1 MKKSLGSIITSIII
15 IILIA
20 LGFALSS
27 YNFGEVQIKTIIT
40 LSIVCG
46 CSILYCFIVGE
57 ITRNNSQMDKLW
69 SILPIIYTWIIAG
82 YSGFNVRNVLFAI
95 VVSLWGIRLTSNF
108 ARKGAYKLKFWE
120 GEEDYRWQVLRK
132 NKYLSNKFAW
142 GAFDLLFISLYQ
154 NVLVLLICL
163 PSFVTMTSGAPLGT
177 FDYLAIGF
185 ALLFLMIETIAD
197 EQQMAF
203 HTTKRKMLNEG
214 KSLEDLPDP
223 YNLGFNTTGLWKYLR
238 HPNYL
243 GEQGIWISLYFVVL
257 GAQVA
262 NYGIFNWTIIGPLL
276 LIFLFMGSSSFSE
289 GVSAG
294 KYKEYKNYQDQVYKY
309 LPFHKFKY

>member
-15 IILIA
+15 IVLIA

-57 ITRNNSQMDKLW
+57 ITKNNSQMDKLW

-95 VVSLWGIRLTSNF
+95 VVTLWGIRLTSNF

-163 PSFVTMTSGAPLGT
+163 PSFVTMTSGASLGT

-289 GVSAG
+289 GVSST

>member
-15 IILIA
+15 IVLIA

-57 ITRNNSQMDKLW
+57 ITKNNSQMDKLW

-163 PSFVTMTSGAPLGT
+163 PSFVTMTSGASLGT

-289 GVSAG
+289 GVSST

>member
-15 IILIA
+15 IVLIA

-163 PSFVTMTSGAPLGT
+163 PSFVTMTSGASLGT

-289 GVSAG
+289 GVSST